1 MNRKITFLIYINCLL
16 LLLSNSINAQNLI
29 TIPSSNPAGTGST
42 ASPYR
47 KPLGTN
53 RAYERS
59 AMLYTHAEIGQQ
71 GIINSVA
78 FFVDS
83 LNLPG
88 DAITR
93 IFIKEVTDTV
103 VAVSTVAA
111 AEAGA
116 TLVYDDTIFAS
127 QFVADDWITIPL
139 TTSFTHAS
147 TNNILV
153 VIETNSGGTAGT
165 DINTISKGFRYFATT
180 NNSFQYWQSP
190 TGNGTIPA
198 GNGTANLNR
207 PNIQFNI
214 ADLPACT
221 TPPNAGSIVLSED
234 STCIGSSVN
243 LSLLGADIGTGIS
256 YQWLSSN
263 DGISWNI
270 VTGQT
275 NPNYNPVITSAIYFA
290 CEIACSGVTDTT
302 SSVFVYVKPFY
313 NCYCVTNLGGNCTS
327 AIDSV
332 GITGTTLQ
340 NGASGCVTPYTAFPN
355 NGATTASLTQGQS
368 YQLATKYN
376 GNARTS
382 MWIDYNHNGV
392 FDNNEWSQ
400 VCLTSTAG
408 VEVLSNFTIP
418 YSALTGVT
426 GMRVRSRASNG
437 VNDTTTT
444 CANFGTGEVED
455 YLIDIAQ
462 AASCIAPPD
471 AGITI
476 ASEDSV
482 CSGNTINLT
491 LNGSSAGAGISYQ
504 WIASNDGTNWSSI
517 AGADQSNYNPV
528 ITADSIFA
536 CVVTCNS
543 ISDTSSFI
551 NITLNSWINCY
562 CTASLGGNCA
572 TTALDSIAIVGTTLA
587 NGPTGCAPTFYTAFP
602 NNASTTADLTQGI
615 SYNMITRYNGAT
627 RAACWIDYNHSG
639 TFDNNEWTLITNNA
653 AGGVDINSNLQIPFS
668 ALTGL
673 TKMRIRTRATNGAI
687 DSTLACTT
695 FGSGETEDYF
705 VNILAAPNCVAPP
718 DAGVTVAS
726 ADSVCFGNS
735 INLSLNS
742 NSTGAGISYQW
753 IASND
758 GTNWS
763 NITGANLSNLN
774 AIITSDS
781 IFACVVTCNSIS
793 DTSSFINITLNSW
806 INCYCNA
813 SLGGNC
819 ATTAL
824 DSIAIM
830 GTNLANGP
838 TGCAPTFYTAFPNTG
853 STTADLTQGQAY
865 TMVTRYN
872 GATRAAC
879 WIDYNH
885 SGTFDNSEWTLIT
898 NTSTTGVDV
907 NSILQIPLSALTGLT
922 KMRIRTR
929 ATNGAL
935 DSTLACATFGSG
947 ETEDYFINILAAP
960 NCIAPP
966 DAGNVTASIDSVCPG
981 TSVTYSLNG
990 VTFGLGQTY
999 QWISSNDG
1007 INWVDVVGQTATTLT
1022 ALVNSDTLFT
1032 CVVTCSG
1039 MSDTSSFTGV
1049 YVNPFYNCYCNTNI
1063 GGNCATSAIDSVAIV
1078 TTTLQNG
1085 PTGCAPSFYTM
1096 YPLGG
1101 TTTALITVNQTY
1113 ELVTKFNGNV
1123 KASMWIDYNHNSVFD
1138 TYEWIQ
1144 ICDTSAADSNVYV
1157 NFTVP
1162 STALTGVTGMRIRS
1176 RNYTGANDSTSACT
1190 TFGSGEIED
1199 YLINI
1204 QPMVGLQT
1212 INQQSD
1218 ISIFPNPNNG
1228 QFTINSSSKLIKI
1241 QIYDVVGK
1249 LIDASSNSVNA
1260 NISVIT
1266 LNVKGVYF
1274 VQIQNEN
1281 AKISTYKIVVN

>member
-1 MNRKITFLIYINCLL
+1 MKRKNTFKVSFNCLL
-16 LLLSNSINAQNLI
+16 LLLCNSIIAQNLI

-71 GIINSVA
+71 GIINSLA

-83 LNLPG
+83 LNAPG

-93 IFIKEVTDTV
+93 IFIKEVADTV
-103 VAVSTVAA
+103 VNISTVAV

-127 QFVADDWITIPL
+127 QFILNDWITIPL

-147 TNNILV
+147 LNNILV

-165 DINTISKGFRYFATT
+165 DINTISKGFRYFATS
-180 NNSFQYWQSP
+180 NNSFQYWQSA
-190 TGNGTIPA
+190 TGSGTIPA

-207 PNIQFNI
+207 PNIQFNM
-214 ADLPACT
+214 ADLPPCT
-221 TPPNAGSIVLSED
+221 TPPNAGTIAMSED
-234 STCIGSSVN
+234 STCAGSIVN
-243 LSLLGADIGTGIS
+243 LSLVGADIGTGIT
-256 YQWLSSN
+256 YQWLTSN
-263 DGISWNI
+263 DGLSWNI
-270 VTGQT
+270 ISNET
-275 NPNYNPVITSAIYFA
+275 NPNFNPIINADAYFA
-290 CEIACSGVTDTT
+290 CEITCSGITDTT
-302 SSVFVYVKPFY
+302 SAVFIYVKPFY
-313 NCYCVTNLGGNCTS
+313 NCYCVANLGGNCTS

-332 GITGTTLQ
+332 SITGTSLQ
-340 NGASGCVTPYTAFPN
+340 NGPSSCLTPYTAFPYT
-355 NGATTASLTQGQS
+355 GVTTATLTQGQT

-376 GNARTS
+376 GNTRTS

-418 YSALTGVT
+418 YAALTGVT
-426 GMRVRSRASNG
+426 GMRIRSRASNG
-437 VNDTTTT
+437 ANDTTTT
-444 CANFGTGEVED
+444 CANFGTGEIED
-455 YLIDIAQ
+455 YLIDINA

-471 AGITI
+471 AGLTV

-482 CSGNTINLT
+482 CSGNVINLT
-491 LNGSSAGAGISYQ
+491 LSASSAGAGISYQ
-504 WIASNDGTNWSSI
+504 WIASNDGTNWSVI
-517 AGADQSNYNPV
+517 AGADQSTYNPL
-528 ITADSIFA
+528 ITSDSIFA
-536 CVVTCNS
+536 CIVTCNAQ
-543 ISDTSSFI
+543 SDTSLFI

-562 CTASLGGNCA
+562 CTASLGGNCT

-602 NNASTTADLTQGI
+602 NAGSTTADLTQGI

-653 AGGVDINSNLQIPFS
+653 AAAVNVNSNLQIPFS
-668 ALTGL
+668 ALTGI

-687 DSTLACTT
+687 DSTLACST

-705 VNILAAPNCVAPP
+705 INIITAPNCVAPP
-718 DAGVTVAS
+718 DAGVTLAS
-726 ADSVCFGNS
+726 EDSVCLGNS
-735 INLSLNS
+735 VSLSLNS

-758 GTNWS
+758 GVNWTN
-763 NITGANLSNLN
+763 IPGANLSNFN
-774 AIITSDS
+774 TIITADS
-781 IFACVVTCNSIS
+781 IFACIVTCNAQS

-806 INCYCNA
+806 INCYCTN

-824 DSIAIM
+824 DSIAIV
-830 GTNLANGP
+830 GTTLANGP
-838 TGCAPTFYTAFPNTG
+838 TGCAPTFYTAFTNAG
-853 STTADLTQGQAY
+853 STTADLTQGQPY
-865 TMVTRYN
+865 NVITLYN
-872 GATRAAC
+872 GATKAAC

-885 SGTFDNSEWTLIT
+885 SGTFDNDEWTLIT
-898 NTSTTGVDV
+898 NTSTAGVPV
-907 NSILQIPLSALTGLT
+907 NSNLQIPFSALTGLT

-947 ETEDYFINILAAP
+947 ETEDYFVNILAAP

-966 DAGNVTASIDSVCPG
+966 IAGNVIASQDSVCPG
-981 TSVTYSLNG
+981 TVITYSLNG
-990 VTFGLGQTY
+990 VSFGLGQTY

-1007 INWVDVVGQTATTLT
+1007 VNWVDVNGQTSTTLS

-1039 MSDTSSFTGV
+1039 MSDTSSYTSVF
-1049 YVNPFYNCYCNTNI
+1049 VNPFYNCYCKTNL
-1063 GGNCATSAIDSVAIV
+1063 GGNCATSAIDSVSI
-1078 TTTLQNG
+1078 TSTTLQNG
-1085 PTGCAPSFYTM
+1085 PTGCATGFYTAFPFTGNTM
-1096 YPLGG
+1096 TEISIG
-1101 TTTALITVNQTY
+1101 QTY
-1113 ELVTKFNGNV
+1113 ELVTRFNGNV
-1123 KASMWIDYNHNSVFD
+1123 RASMWIDYDHNGLFD

-1144 ICDTSAADSNVYV
+1144 ICDTSVADSNVLV

-1162 STALTGVTGMRIRS
+1162 SGASTGLTGMRIRS
-1176 RNYTGANDSTSACT
+1176 RNFTGANDSTSACA

-1199 YLINI
+1199 YLVNI
-1204 QPMVGLQT
+1204 FPIVGFNTIDNNRSSHIYPNPSNGIFTLIAGNK
-1212 INQQSD
+1212 INQVKVFD
-1218 ISIFPNPNNG
+1218 IC
-1228 QFTINSSSKLIKI
+1228 
-1241 QIYDVVGK
+1241 GK
-1249 LIDASSNSVNA
+1249 ELMVNLHHVNA
-1260 NISVIT
+1260 NQVEFNIEQ
-1266 LNVKGVYF
+1266 KGVYL
-1274 VQIQNEN
+1274 IQATDHINGV
-1281 AKISTYKIVVN
+1281 KTHKVIVN